1 MSIVRRCRSFASD
14 EGGNA
19 TLEFVILVP
28 FLTFFMLA
36 LGEIGVFM
44 TRHVNLDRS
53 LDLAMRDVRLGKASV
68 LSSDGLRTRICDE
81 AFLVGDCREN
91 LMLELTSFGTS
102 GNFSSGSPSGA
113 VTCRNRTLQIQP
125 VVRFDASGPGE
136 IVIVRAC
143 VIVDPVFPT
152 TGFMALL
159 PASFGG
165 GYAVLAESAVISE
178 PE

>member
-1 MSIVRRCRSFASD
+1 MSAPARLRRFVAD
-14 EGGNA
+14 DGGNA
-19 TLEFVILVP
+19 TLEFVVLIP

-53 LDLAMRDVRLGKASV
+53 LDLAMRDVRLGDQSA
-68 LSSDGLRTRICDE
+68 LSPDGLRTRICDQ
-81 AFLVGDCREN
+81 AFLVADCSDT
-91 LMLELTSFGTS
+91 LMIELTSLGA
-102 GNFSSGSPSGA
+102 SGA
-113 VTCRNRTLQIQP
+113 FAPTTPTGGVTCRNRTMPIQP
-125 VVRFDASGPGE
+125 VLQFDASGPGE

-143 VIVDPVFPT
+143 VVVDPMFPA

-165 GYAVLAESAVISE
+165 GYAVLAESAVVTE